1 VSSHL
6 NGPIRSIR
14 RLIEISKQHRE
25 DHLMHGKKISRIAVG
40 AGLLSMLLAYGAQ
53 AGDKNLPGPINSVE
67 DLQDAGKLLFKLADT
82 NNDNRIS
89 QKEAVDA
96 GNLLA
101 GGFFFRADT
110 NGDGTVT
117 PDESRAAREALF
129 NQKPLL
135 RFIFQRGE
143 SAINEQAG
151 AGAVKQGKTNLM
163 NVLDTNH
170 DGNFSASELRQAVQ
184 TTVQSL
190 FLTADRNGDGQLD
203 PAEVN
208 QAVID
213 MGRTAV
219 QTAFN
224 AADTDNNGAV
234 SQAEFDK
241 AILNPAHV
249 LFKIFDTN
257 NDGQISPDEMR
268 SGMQIVVRELRSMQ
282 VPEATNS
289 LSHQI
294 HHQNQMQS
302 ITAPAPAAIAPRP
315 ASTVPVQ
322 VVPGVAPTQVVPPQ
336 R

>member
-1 VSSHL
+1 
-6 NGPIRSIR
+6 
-14 RLIEISKQHRE
+14 
-25 DHLMHGKKISRIAVG
+25 
-40 AGLLSMLLAYGAQ
+40 MLLACGAR
-53 AGDKNLPGPINSVE
+53 AEDKDFPGPIDSIE
-67 DLQDAGKLLFKLADT
+67 DLQDVGKLLFKLADT

-117 PDESRAAREALF
+117 PDEARAAREALF

-143 SAINEQAG
+143 AAINEQRG
-151 AGAVKQGKTNLM
+151 ANAVNQGKMTLM

-170 DGNFSASELRQAVQ
+170 DGNLSASELRQAVQ
-184 TTVQSL
+184 TSVQSL

-208 QAVID
+208 QAVMD

-224 AADTDNNGAV
+224 AADTDKNGAV

-241 AILNPAHV
+241 AIMNPAHV
-249 LFKIFDTN
+249 LFKIFDAN

-268 SGMQIVVRELRSMQ
+268 SGMQILVQELRSMR
-282 VPEATNS
+282 VPEPSNS
-289 LSHQI
+289 LSHQLHQQNSAVDSRPSGDRAAAG
-294 HHQNQMQS
+294 HHGPRS
-302 ITAPAPAAIAPRP
+302 GCSGSGPDAGCSAPAVSDLPRLI
-315 ASTVPVQ
+315 SQ
-322 VVPGVAPTQVVPPQ
+322 IRPGSGRGLRLPRGGRTFPTRVSS
-336 R
+336 

>member
-1 VSSHL
+1 L
-6 NGPIRSIR
+6 IR
-14 RLIEISKQHRE
+14 RLVEIPKQHQEDHFMRGKEISK
-25 DHLMHGKKISRIAVG
+25 IAVG
-40 AGLLSMLLAYGAQ
+40 AGLLSLLLACGAR
-53 AGDKNLPGPINSVE
+53 AKDKDLPGPIHSIE
-67 DLQDAGKLLFKLADT
+67 DLQDTGKLLFKLADT
-82 NNDNRIS
+82 NNDNLIS
-89 QKEAVDA
+89 QKEAIDA
-96 GNLLA
+96 GNLIA
-101 GGFFFRADT
+101 GGFFFRADA
-110 NGDGTVT
+110 NGDGVVT
-117 PDESRAAREALF
+117 PDEARAAREALF
-129 NQKPLL
+129 NQRPLL
-135 RFIFQRGE
+135 RFIFQRGQE
-143 SAINEQAG
+143 AINQQAG
-151 AGAVKQGKTNLM
+151 AGAVKQEKMNLM

-170 DGNFSASELRQAVQ
+170 DGNFSASDLRQAVL

-224 AADTDNNGAV
+224 AADTDKNGTV

-241 AILNPAHV
+241 AIINPAHV
-249 LFKIFDTN
+249 LFKIFDAN

-268 SGMQIVVRELRSMQ
+268 SGMQILVRELRSMQ
-282 VPEATNS
+282 VPEAPNS

-294 HHQNQMQS
+294 HHQNQAQS
-302 ITAPAPAAIAPRP
+302 TTAPAVIAPRP
-315 ASTVPVQ
+315 TSTVPVQVVPGAAPTQ

>member
-1 VSSHL
+1 MR
-6 NGPIRSIR
+6 GK
-14 RLIEISKQHRE
+14 EISK
-25 DHLMHGKKISRIAVG
+25 IAVG
-40 AGLLSMLLAYGAQ
+40 AGLLSMLLACGAR
-53 AGDKNLPGPINSVE
+53 AEDKDLPGPIDSIE
-67 DLQDAGKLLFKLADT
+67 ELQDVGKLLFKLADT

-101 GGFFFRADT
+101 GGFFFRADA

-117 PDESRAAREALF
+117 PDEARAAREALF

-135 RFIFQRGE
+135 RFIFQRGKA
-143 SAINEQAG
+143 AINEQAG

-170 DGNFSASELRQAVQ
+170 DGSFSASELRQAVQ

-203 PAEVN
+203 PAELN

-224 AADTDNNGAV
+224 AADTDKNGAV

-241 AILNPAHV
+241 AIMNPAHV
-249 LFKIFDTN
+249 LFKIFDAN
-257 NDGQISPDEMR
+257 DDGQISPDEMR
-268 SGMQIVVRELRSMQ
+268 SGMQILMRELRSMR
-282 VPEATNS
+282 VPEAPNS

-294 HHQNQMQS
+294 HHQNQAQS
-302 ITAPAPAAIAPRP
+302 TTAPAAIAPRP

-322 VVPGVAPTQVVPPQ
+322 VVPGVAAPTQVVPPQ

>member
-1 VSSHL
+1 
-6 NGPIRSIR
+6 
-14 RLIEISKQHRE
+14 
-25 DHLMHGKKISRIAVG
+25 MHGKKISRIAVG
-40 AGLLSMLLAYGAQ
+40 AGLLSMLLACGAR
-53 AGDKNLPGPINSVE
+53 AEDKDLPGPINSVE

-151 AGAVKQGKTNLM
+151 AGAVKQGKMNLM

-268 SGMQIVVRELRSMQ
+268 SGMQILVRELRSMQ

-294 HHQNQMQS
+294 HHQNQVQS

>member
-1 VSSHL
+1 MR
-6 NGPIRSIR
+6 GK
-14 RLIEISKQHRE
+14 EISK
-25 DHLMHGKKISRIAVG
+25 IAVG
-40 AGLLSMLLAYGAQ
+40 AGLLSLLLACGAR
-53 AGDKNLPGPINSVE
+53 ARDKDLPGPIDSIE

-82 NNDNRIS
+82 NNDNLIS
-89 QKEAVDA
+89 QKEAIDA

-101 GGFFFRADT
+101 GGFFFRADA
-110 NGDGTVT
+110 NGDGVVT
-117 PDESRAAREALF
+117 PDEARAAREALF
-129 NQKPLL
+129 NQRPLL

-143 SAINEQAG
+143 AAINEQGG
-151 AGAVKQGKTNLM
+151 AGAVNEGKTNLM

-170 DGNFSASELRQAVQ
+170 DRNLSASELRQAVQ
-184 TTVQSL
+184 TSVQSL

-208 QAVID
+208 EAIVD

-224 AADTDNNGAV
+224 AADTDKNGAV

-241 AILNPAHV
+241 AIINPAHV
-249 LFKIFDTN
+249 LFKIFDAN

-268 SGMQIVVRELRSMQ
+268 SGMQILVRELRSMQ
-282 VPEATNS
+282 VPEAPNS

-294 HHQNQMQS
+294 HHQNQAQS
-302 ITAPAPAAIAPRP
+302 TTAPAVIAPRP
-315 ASTVPVQ
+315 TSTVPVQ